1 MRRYLVPLIS
11 TALLALPLAAFAAD
25 QKPASLNPKPP
36 AKEMMKSNTAQSKS
50 AMAGKSDG
58 GDKPKPEKPPKKAAM
73 DSKATMT
80 GMAGKSDG
88 GDKPKPEK
96 PPKKIAMNSQAA
108 KTGMAGKSDGGDKP
122 KPEKPPKSRAVR
134 EATTMIR

>member
-36 AKEMMKSNTAQSKS
+36 AKEMVKSNTAQSKS

-58 GDKPKPEKPPKKAAM
+58 GDKPKPEKPPKKV
-73 DSKATMT
+73 
-80 GMAGKSDG
+80 
-88 GDKPKPEK
+88 
-96 PPKKIAMNSQAA
+96 AMNSQAA

-134 EATTMIR
+134 EATTMTR